1 MASNSGLNLSP
12 ADRRPALYRRGRFA
26 GWAIAYALAI
36 TYVSLVVGPVGF
48 NFVPFDPEIAW
59 RQLLATPYLI
69 NGSDQ
74 RPDWM
79 ANLLMLVPLGFVVTG
94 ALWPPRR
101 RRLHPLAAGAAL
113 CCCFFLVIAIK
124 YLQLFF
130 PPRTV
135 SLNYIE
141 AQTLGSV
148 LGVVLFWVASDRL
161 VLLQRGISGHGS
173 RALLIACGAY
183 TVALFLFY
191 LFPFDFVLSAE
202 DFRERAAAL
211 PELLLSWTGEG
222 RSTPLRAV
230 VVLMGTAATIP
241 IGVLLALANRRR
253 SLFGVAVTGFLLM
266 SAVTVLTMLVLT
278 ATPSLIAIVYRTIGI
293 VIGAAL
299 LMSLEGRDPARWH
312 SSLRRLVP
320 LMIPLYLVV
329 VAYVYD
335 LLSPHWRSAPEAF
348 AAFDIYGLLPFY
360 HYYIVSKAHA
370 AESLAAHALTFAPI
384 GVMVAL
390 RRGEGRSAAWT
401 AGILAGLL
409 SSAVELGRWF
419 KPALQPDFS
428 DVIIAAVAAGIAAK
442 LTPTFWRMLEGE
454 TFVEPAGVARGPVRS
469 PAIAAARP
477 AHWRPRPDNSNRPAT
492 TLAGLVTTAACL
504 GLAAA
509 AVAAYP
515 LAPSALGIVL
525 AVYAAALWRWPGLW
539 LAVVP
544 AVLPALD
551 LAPWTGWTQVGEA
564 DLFVLVTLAILALRA
579 PPDRADFR
587 LEGLAAIAVVLTSI
601 SYLLSGALGLALP
614 GPEGGSDNVYLRP
627 DNALRL
633 AKGFFTALALL
644 PFLRAR
650 MRTHGDAIVWL
661 GTGMAAGLALVAAA
675 VLVERALF
683 TGIFDFTT
691 DYRAVGPFSEMN
703 IGGGYLGAYLAMAL
717 PFLLVFML
725 RPRPV
730 SLLAMFGIAIG
741 AGYSLVVTFA
751 RTAYAAALFSMLT
764 AGLGWVLTGR
774 HRRVGTVP
782 ALALPAL
789 VLMLIG
795 GIVAGAFGSGFMA
808 ERLGRVVPDFAD
820 REGNWTGGLAFRDGS
835 LATTLFGM
843 GYGTYPRIVLARKP
857 DGGFPTN
864 FVVAQDGGNRFLS
877 LGTGS
882 PTYFGQKVPVR
893 PDRQYRLFVTV
904 RSADGKG
911 ALGVILCEKML
922 PNSANCRETTFRPNI
937 AGMWQDFG
945 APISSAGLGEDH
957 LLGWLR
963 RPVELAFFNP
973 VPGTTIEVGQVRM
986 FDPQDHDIIV
996 NGNFA
1001 RGTERWYFTDDE
1013 HRLWRILNQY
1023 LMSWFEGGAL
1033 GLACFILLAGTA
1045 LAGAARG
1052 IGRGERMGAAIIG
1065 SLVAFL
1071 CSSAFDHLL
1080 AVPRLAAL
1088 FYLVAFSGLTMMQAP
1103 TGSPAVPAIS
1113 RDRSGS
1119 RSDPPARPG

>member
-1 MASNSGLNLSP
+1 V
-12 ADRRPALYRRGRFA
+12 ADRRPAPYRRGRFA

-36 TYVSLVVGPVGF
+36 AYVSLVIGPAGF
-48 NFVPFDPEIAW
+48 NFVPLDPEVAW

-79 ANLLMLVPLGFVVTG
+79 ANLLMLVPLGFVVAG
-94 ALWPPRR
+94 AFWPRR
-101 RRLHPLAAGAAL
+101 RRLRSLAAGVAL
-113 CCCFFLVIAIK
+113 CCCFFLVIAVK

-148 LGVVLFWVASDRL
+148 LGVVLFWAASDRL
-161 VLLQRGISGHGS
+161 WVLQRGISEHGR

-183 TVALFLFY
+183 TVTLLLFY

-211 PELLLSWTGEG
+211 PDMLLSWTGEG

-241 IGVLLALANRRR
+241 IGVLLAMKSRRR
-253 SLFGVAVTGFLLM
+253 SLFGIAVTGFVLM

-299 LMSLEGRDPARWH
+299 LISLEGRDPVRWH
-312 SSLRRLVP
+312 NSLRRLVP
-320 LMIPLYLVV
+320 LLIPPYLLA
-329 VAYVYD
+329 VAFVYD
-335 LLSPHWRSAPEAF
+335 LLSPHWRSPPEAF
-348 AAFDIYGLLPFY
+348 AAFDVYGLLPFY
-360 HYYIVSKAHA
+360 HFYIVSKAHA
-370 AESLAAHALTFAPI
+370 AESFAAHVVTFAPI

-390 RRGEGRSAAWT
+390 RRGEGRAAVWT

-409 SSAVELGRWF
+409 SFGVEFSRWF

-428 DVIIAAVAAGIAAK
+428 DVIIAAAAAAIAAK
-442 LTPTFWRMLEGE
+442 LTPAFWRMLEGE
-454 TFVEPAGVARGPVRS
+454 TFSKPAAVAERSVRS

-477 AHWRPRPDNSNRPAT
+477 THWRSRADNLERPAP
-492 TLAGLVTTAACL
+492 TLAGFVTAAACL
-504 GLAAA
+504 GLTAA

-515 LAPSALGIVL
+515 LAPSALAIVL
-525 AVYAAALWRWPGLW
+525 VVYAAALWRWPGLW

-551 LAPWTGWTQVGEA
+551 LTPWTGWTQVGEA

-579 PPDRADFR
+579 PPRRADFR
-587 LEGLAAIAVVLTSI
+587 LEGLVAIAVVLTSI

-633 AKGFFTALALL
+633 TKGFFIALALL

-675 VLVERALF
+675 VVVERVLF

-691 DYRAVGPFSEMN
+691 DYRVVGTFSGMN

-751 RTAYAAALFSMLT
+751 RTAYAAALLSMLT

-774 HRRVGTVP
+774 HRRMGTIQ

-789 VLMLIG
+789 VLMLVG
-795 GIVAGAFGSGFMA
+795 GIVVGAFGSGFMA
-808 ERLGRVVPDFAD
+808 ERLGQVVPDLTA
-820 REGNWTGGLAFRDGS
+820 REGNWTGGLALRDGS
-835 LATTLFGM
+835 LATALFGM

-857 DGGFPTN
+857 DERFPTN
-864 FVVAQDGGNRFLS
+864 FVVAQDGGYRFLS
-877 LGTGS
+877 LGSGS
-882 PTYFGQKVPVR
+882 PTYFGQKVPVQ
-893 PDRQYRLFVTV
+893 PDQQYRLFVTM

-922 PNSANCRETTFRPNI
+922 QYSANCRETTFRSRIP
-937 AGMWQDFG
+937 GEWEQFG
-945 APISSAGLGEDH
+945 APISSRGLDEH
-957 LLGWLR
+957 TILGWLR
-963 RPVELAFFNP
+963 RPVELGLFNI

-1001 RGTERWYFTDDE
+1001 RGTERWYFSDDE

-1033 GLACFILLAGTA
+1033 GLACFILLAGA
-1045 LAGAARG
+1045 AFAGAARA

-1088 FYLVAFSGLTMMQAP
+1088 FYLVAFSGLTMIQAP
-1103 TGSPAVPAIS
+1103 TGSLAQPEIS
-1113 RDRSGS
+1113 RDRSGF

>member
-1 MASNSGLNLSP
+1 VHERSDGARNSYLSRRTGLGLP
-12 ADRRPALYRRGRFA
+12 LADRRPAPYRRGRFA

-36 TYVSLVVGPVGF
+36 AYVSLVVGPAGF
-48 NFVPFDPEIAW
+48 NFVPLDPEVAW

-94 ALWPPRR
+94 AFWPRR
-101 RRLHPLAAGAAL
+101 RRLRPLAAGVAL
-113 CCCFFLVIAIK
+113 CCCFFLVIALK

-148 LGVVLFWVASDRL
+148 LGIALFWMASDRL
-161 VLLQRGISGHGS
+161 LVLLRGISGHG
-173 RALLIACGAY
+173 RTALLIACGAY
-183 TVALFLFY
+183 TVSLLLFY
-191 LFPFDFVLSAE
+191 LLPFDFALSAE

-211 PELLLSWTGEG
+211 PDMLLSWTGEG
-222 RSTPLRAV
+222 RPTPLRAV
-230 VVLMGTAATIP
+230 VVLAGTAATIP
-241 IGVLLALANRRR
+241 VGVLLALESRRR
-253 SLFGVAVTGFLLM
+253 SLFAVAVAGFVLM

-278 ATPSLIAIVYRTIGI
+278 ATPSLIAIVYRPIGI

-299 LMSLEGRDPARWH
+299 LMSLEGRDPVRWQN
-312 SSLRRLVP
+312 SLRRFVP
-320 LMIPLYLVV
+320 LMIPLYLFA
-329 VAYVYD
+329 VAFVYD

-348 AAFDIYGLLPFY
+348 AAFDIHGLLPFY
-360 HYYIVSKAHA
+360 HYYIVSKAQA
-370 AESLAAHALTFAPI
+370 AESLAAHVLTFAPI

-390 RRGEGRSAAWT
+390 RRGEGRAAVWT

-409 SSAVELGRWF
+409 SCAVEVGRWF
-419 KPALQPDFS
+419 KPGLQPDFS
-428 DVIIAAVAAGIAAK
+428 DVIVAAAAAGIAAK
-442 LTPTFWRMLEGE
+442 LPPAFWRMLEGE
-454 TFVEPAGVARGPVRS
+454 AFVKPTAVPRGSVRS
-469 PAIAAARP
+469 PAIASAPPPASWRSRADDLSRP
-477 AHWRPRPDNSNRPAT
+477 TT
-492 TLAGLVTTAACL
+492 TLAGLVTAAACL
-504 GLAAA
+504 TLTAA

-515 LAPSALGIVL
+515 LAPWALGIELV
-525 AVYAAALWRWPGLW
+525 VYAAALWRWPGVW

-551 LAPWTGWTQVGEA
+551 FTPWTGWTQIDEA
-564 DLFVLVTLAILALRA
+564 DLFVLVTLATLALRA
-579 PPDRADFR
+579 PPRRADFR
-587 LEGLAAIAVVLTSI
+587 LEGFAAMAVVLTSI
-601 SYLLSGALGLALP
+601 SYLVSGALGLTLP

-633 AKGFFTALALL
+633 AKGFFIALALL

-661 GTGMAAGLALVAAA
+661 GAGIATGLALVAAA

-691 DYRAVGPFSEMN
+691 DYRVVGTFSGMN
-703 IGGGYLGAYLAMAL
+703 IGGGYLGAYLAMTL

-725 RPRPV
+725 RPRPLL
-730 SLLAMFGIAIG
+730 LLAMFGIAIG

-751 RTAYAAALFSMLT
+751 RTAYAAALLSMLT
-764 AGLGWVLTGR
+764 AGLGWAFAGR
-774 HRRVGTVP
+774 HRRMGTIQ
-782 ALALPAL
+782 ALAFPAL
-789 VLMLIG
+789 VLMLVG
-795 GIVAGAFGSGFMA
+795 GIVIGAFGSGFMA

-820 REGNWTGGLAFRDGS
+820 REGNWTGGLALRDGG
-835 LATTLFGM
+835 LATALFGM

-857 DGGFPTN
+857 DGRFPTN
-864 FVVAQDGGNRFLS
+864 FVVARDGGYRFLS
-877 LGTGS
+877 LHAGL
-882 PTYFGQKVPVR
+882 PTYFGQKVRVQ
-893 PDRQYRLFVTV
+893 PDQQYRLFVTL

-911 ALGVILCEKML
+911 ALSVVLCEKVL
-922 PNSANCRETTFRPNI
+922 LYSANCRDTSFRPGI
-937 AGMWQDFG
+937 PGTWEDFG
-945 APISSAGLGEDH
+945 APISSAGLDENAT
-957 LLGWLR
+957 LGWLK
-963 RPVELAFFNP
+963 RPVELALLNP
-973 VPGTTIEVGQVRM
+973 VPGSTIGIGHIRM
-986 FDPQDHDIIV
+986 LDPQGREILV
-996 NGNFA
+996 NGDFSQ
-1001 RGTERWYFTDDE
+1001 GTERWYFTDDE
-1013 HRLWRILNQY
+1013 HLIWRIKNQY

-1045 LAGAARG
+1045 LAGAARA
-1052 IGRGERMGAAIIG
+1052 IGRGERMGAVIIG

-1088 FYLVAFSGLTMMQAP
+1088 FYLVAFSGLTMLQAP
-1103 TGSPAVPAIS
+1103 TRGPAVPAVS
-1113 RDRSGS
+1113 RG
-1119 RSDPPARPG
+1119 